1 MKKVALLLMLS
12 FAALSVSACGKGS
25 DGTEPAQVPA
35 SSPAQL
41 ENNKPQDQEEIPVI
55 SMPVKVY
62 VSDEDMSELT
72 EKSVIIEFGDEAAK
86 YLSALEAL
94 KGEGEGEVSLWR
106 DAVFHSAT
114 FGDGR
119 LTVDLSVPEEARMGA
134 PGEQLALDAL
144 QQTCF
149 QFTEVKELEILVNGE
164 AVESLMGHVYLDHPI
179 VRP

>member
-12 FAALSVSACGKGS
+12 VAAMSVSACGKGRDVS
-25 DGTEPAQVPA
+25 EPAQVPA
-35 SSPAQL
+35 SSPVQVDD
-41 ENNKPQDQEEIPVI
+41 NNPQAQEEIPVI
-55 SMPVKVY
+55 SMPVNVY
-62 VSDEDMSELT
+62 VSDEDMSDLK
-72 EKSVIIEFGDEAAK
+72 EKSVIIEFGDDTAK

-119 LTVDLSVPEEARMGA
+119 LTVDLSLPEEARLGA
-134 PGEQLALDAL
+134 PGEQLAVDAL

-149 QFTEVKELEILVNGE
+149 QFDEVKELEILVDGE